1 MPDVKRTESIEL
13 RRGPR
18 RRDPEVQ
25 PDATSRYTP
34 QPEAP
39 DRDPQHSADALQK
52 DPSPSA
58 TPDDGAR
65 FERVRQRA
73 YELFV
78 NRGNATG
85 DEVADWLEAERQIDA
100 EPRR

>member
-1 MPDVKRTESIEL
+1 MPDVKTESIEL
-13 RRGPR
+13 RRGR
-18 RRDPEVQ
+18 RRKDPEER
-25 PDATSRYTP
+25 AESTSSYAP

-39 DRDPQHSADALQK
+39 SRDPQQSTGAFQK

-58 TPDDGAR
+58 MPDDGAR

-73 YELFV
+73 YELYV
-78 NRGNATG
+78 NRGNATS

-100 EPRR
+100 ERPR

>member
-1 MPDVKRTESIEL
+1 MPDVKTESIEL
-13 RRGPR
+13 RRSR
-18 RRDPEVQ
+18 RKDPEQ
-25 PDATSRYTP
+25 R
-34 QPEAP
+34 EAP
-39 DRDPQHSADALQK
+39 GRDPQHSSDALQK

-58 TPDDGAR
+58 LPDDGAR

-73 YELFV
+73 YELYK

-100 EPRR
+100 ERPR